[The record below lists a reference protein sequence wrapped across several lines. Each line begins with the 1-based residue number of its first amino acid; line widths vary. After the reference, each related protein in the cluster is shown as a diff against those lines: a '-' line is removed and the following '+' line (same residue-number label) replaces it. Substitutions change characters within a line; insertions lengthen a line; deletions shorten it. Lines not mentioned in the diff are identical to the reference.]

1 MSKFNGNNSSK
12 TLKTAFERANYKLNA
27 FKESEIQVVDFHFAE
42 KTFYGRVNRQLD
54 PVIPNQA
61 FLRNFHNQDFRIMN
75 FVGDQFKEMY
85 VRYQNALSLSLIN
98 SEDPNLSDLTVIRG
112 WSDPLS
118 QYSNFMSVFMD
129 SFLEEMMIPNEK
141 KIVSFDSF
149 LNIFESYIL
158 NEDISSKITLSG
170 YMKSRQSSIFNTGLA
185 LQVAPVG
192 FANDNTKENTILDSP
207 NYAFFMNMA
216 KQFGFSVNL
225 QNPSVLVSDL
235 AHPTTTKFRERYEMF
250 TVARVFEKQYLRTFN
265 FDFDLLSQY
274 LMDTYN
280 SFVYLKPNLKQIY
293 VCNNKNKS
301 NISQR
306 NNIDSIDYNIILL
319 LYIKIRNMEEIFPFS
334 HSELKSIHS
343 TSARLFDVTPEK
355 ALEFIESQFRSRY
368 NTKEGSLTYYKKK
381 VSKIT

>member
-1 MSKFNGNNSSK
+1 MPKFNGNNSSK
-12 TLKTAFERANYKLNA
+12 TIKTAFERANYKLNG
-27 FKESEIQVVDFHFAE
+27 FNESEIQVVDFNFAE

-54 PVIPNQA
+54 PVIPNQE
-61 FLRNFHNQDFRIMN
+61 FIRNFHNQDFRIVN

-85 VRYQNALSLSLIN
+85 VRYQTALGLSLIDA
-98 SEDPNLSDLTVIRG
+98 EDANLSELSVIRG
-112 WSDPLS
+112 WEDPVG
-118 QYSNFMSVFMD
+118 QYSGFMSLFMD
-129 SFLEEMMIPNEK
+129 SFLEEIMIQNEK
-141 KIVSFDSF
+141 KISSFESF
-149 LNIFESYIL
+149 LKVFEAHIL
-158 NEDISSKITLSG
+158 DNDISSKITLSG
-170 YMKSRQSSIFNTGLA
+170 FMKSRQSSIFNTGLA
-185 LQVAPVG
+185 LQLAPVG
-192 FANDNTKENTILDSP
+192 FANDSAKENAILNSP
-207 NYAFFMNMA
+207 NYAFFINMA

-250 TVARVFEKQYLRTFN
+250 TVNRVFEKQYLRTYN
-265 FDFDLLSQY
+265 FDFDLLSSY

-280 SFVYLKPNLKQIY
+280 SFVYLRPNLKEVYI
-293 VCNNKNKS
+293 CNNKTKS
-301 NISQR
+301 KISQR

-343 TSARLFDVTPEK
+343 TSVRLFDITPER

-381 VSKIT
+381 FQK

>member
-1 MSKFNGNNSSK
+1 MPKFNGNNSSK
-12 TLKTAFERANYKLNA
+12 TIKTAFERANYKLNG
-27 FKESEIQVVDFHFAE
+27 FNESEIQVVDFNFAE

-54 PVIPNQA
+54 PVIPNQE
-61 FLRNFHNQDFRIMN
+61 FIRNFHNQDFRIVN

-85 VRYQNALSLSLIN
+85 VRYQTALDLSLIDA
-98 SEDPNLSDLTVIRG
+98 EDANLSELSVIRG
-112 WSDPLS
+112 WEDPVG
-118 QYSNFMSVFMD
+118 QYSGFMSLFMD
-129 SFLEEMMIPNEK
+129 SFLEEIMIQNEK
-141 KIVSFDSF
+141 KISSFESF
-149 LNIFESYIL
+149 LKVFEAHIL
-158 NEDISSKITLSG
+158 DNDISSKITLSG
-170 YMKSRQSSIFNTGLA
+170 FMKSRQSSIFNTGLA
-185 LQVAPVG
+185 LQLAPVG
-192 FANDNTKENTILDSP
+192 FANDSAKENAILNSP
-207 NYAFFMNMA
+207 NYAFFINMA

-250 TVARVFEKQYLRTFN
+250 TVNRVFEKQYLRTYN
-265 FDFDLLSQY
+265 FDFDLLSSY

-280 SFVYLKPNLKQIY
+280 SFVYLRPNLKEVYI
-293 VCNNKNKS
+293 CNNKTKS
-301 NISQR
+301 KISQR

-343 TSARLFDVTPEK
+343 TSVRLFDITPER

-381 VSKIT
+381 FQK

>member
-1 MSKFNGNNSSK
+1 MSKFNGNNNSK
-12 TLKTAFERANYKLNA
+12 TIKTAFERANYKLNA
-27 FKESEIQVVDFHFAE
+27 FNESEIQVVDFNFAE

-54 PVIPNQA
+54 PVIPNQE
-61 FLRNFHNQDFRIMN
+61 FIRNFHNQDFRIVN

-85 VRYQNALSLSLIN
+85 VRYQTALGLSLIDA
-98 SEDPNLSDLTVIRG
+98 EDANLSELSVIRG
-112 WSDPLS
+112 WEDPVG
-118 QYSNFMSVFMD
+118 QYSGFMSLFMD
-129 SFLEEMMIPNEK
+129 SFLEEIMIQNEK
-141 KIVSFDSF
+141 KISSFESF
-149 LNIFESYIL
+149 LKVFEAHIL
-158 NEDISSKITLSG
+158 DNDISSKITLSG
-170 YMKSRQSSIFNTGLA
+170 FMKSRQSSIFNTGLA
-185 LQVAPVG
+185 LQLAPVG
-192 FANDNTKENTILDSP
+192 FANDSAKENAILNSP
-207 NYAFFMNMA
+207 NYAFFINMA

-250 TVARVFEKQYLRTFN
+250 TVNRVFEKQYLRTYN
-265 FDFDLLSQY
+265 FDFDLLSSY

-280 SFVYLKPNLKQIY
+280 SFVYLRPNLKEVYI
-293 VCNNKNKS
+293 CNNKTKS
-301 NISQR
+301 KISQR

-343 TSARLFDVTPEK
+343 TSVRLFDITPER

-381 VSKIT
+381 FQK